1 MKKTTALL
9 LAALLLLGLFAGCKN
24 RDFLDIT
31 LPEYV
36 PIPDLTDP
44 QETTE
49 APREFPISIAEP
61 GPIPEI
67 TPENDLTPAEFSQ
80 VLLVENRSPFTSQ
93 YMECD
98 PENFERRHDV
108 YALGVTNISD
118 KTIDNLILTY
128 NNGEQDL
135 IFHVEMLP
143 AGWTVV
149 PMDMKG
155 TAVTS
160 TELTYVSGQVNYLTE
175 GRELT
180 DEVELTETLYS
191 TIIVKNM
198 TGEEM
203 PAVVVYYR
211 DVDYLGNVM
220 AGRCFSTTSMELI
233 PGWSEELETE
243 QWLPSCVIV
252 NVVLLDEAPEDGE

>member
-1 MKKTTALL
+1 MKKTILLL
-9 LAALLLLGLFAGCKN
+9 LAAVLVLCLLAGCAN
-24 RDFLDIT
+24 ANSHGGTD
-31 LPEYV
+31 PEYV
-36 PIPDLTDP
+36 RVTDP
-44 QETTE
+44 TDPPETTE
-49 APREFPISIAEP
+49 APRQFPVAIADP
-61 GPIPEI
+61 GPVPEV
-67 TPENDLTPAEFSQ
+67 TQENDLTPEEFAG

-93 YMECD
+93 YMECE
-98 PENFERRHDV
+98 PEEFERREDV

-118 KTIDNLILTY
+118 KTIDNLTLTY
-128 NNGEQDL
+128 SNGERNL
-135 IFHVEMLP
+135 IFHVQMLP

-149 PMDMKG
+149 PMDMEG

-180 DEVELTETLYS
+180 DEVELTETMYS

-198 TGEEM
+198 TGEDM

-211 DVDYLGNVM
+211 DVDCLGNVM

-252 NVVLLDEAPEDGE
+252 NVVLLDEAPDDGE